1 MRTDTAFNS
10 ITNMTKNIYAFLLSL
25 IIVACGQNTPQAYKG
40 KEQIDN
46 ICDSVMQTFSNG
58 KYSEAFDILKQN
70 TVMSLSAID
79 TLKVTTANYATNAFP
94 AYGKI
99 RGYEFVSEHKVK
111 NTVAKRFYLLKFD
124 KYYLKFEF
132 TLYYNGDNWTI
143 TTFAYD
149 ESLIELLY

>member
-1 MRTDTAFNS
+1 
-10 ITNMTKNIYAFLLSL
+10 MTKTFYACIFLL
-25 IIVACGQNTPQAYKG
+25 IMIGCGDNKQQGDKG

-46 ICDSVMQTFSNG
+46 VCDSVMLTFASGN
-58 KYSEAFDILKQN
+58 YSEALDLLKQN

-79 TLKVTTANYATNAFP
+79 TLKVATANYATNAFP

-99 RGYEFVSEHKVK
+99 RGYEFVIERKVK

-132 TLYYNGDNWTI
+132 TLYNNGDSWTV
-143 TTFAYD
+143 TNFAYD
-149 ESLIELLY
+149 ENLIELLY